1 MSVKRKLTT
10 ALVMTG
16 LVATSILA
24 VAPAASASTEPVDEI
39 EDVAAVADEVIDQ
52 AQQEDPEGFQ
62 ARVDLV
68 LNTESFDQLPGDA
81 TLGDRAADAEVL
93 AATVDDEL
101 ALTGL
106 MDMLDAGVIT
116 TEVAE
121 DGTTYWHVH
130 EDQVEQLY
138 AQGQVDG
145 ADPDAV
151 TTSSMP
157 QCPAAW
163 AAALTCI

>member
-101 ALTGL
+101 ALTG
-106 MDMLDAGVIT
+106 
-116 TEVAE
+116 
-121 DGTTYWHVH
+121 
-130 EDQVEQLY
+130 
-138 AQGQVDG
+138 
-145 ADPDAV
+145 
-151 TTSSMP
+151 
-157 QCPAAW
+157 
-163 AAALTCI
+163 